1 MALYASTAQIKA
13 ALRITDAVDD
23 TLINMAGS
31 AASELINGYCGRS
44 FENYGTATRYFAP
57 NDLYVL
63 QIDDLAGTAIT
74 VLSSSN
80 ADDVFDVT
88 FAAKDYQLEPL
99 NSISEGL
106 SWPFT
111 RIRAVDDFD
120 WSVFGDEATAKITG
134 VWGWPAV
141 PALISQA
148 AVIQGSRIFTRLQ
161 SPLGIAGFGDMGVV
175 RVSRQLDPDV
185 AQLVEPFRRMRGIA

>member
-63 QIDDLAGTAIT
+63 QVDDLAGTAIT
-74 VLSSSN
+74 IQSSSN
-80 ADDVFDVT
+80 ADAVFDVT

-106 SWPFT
+106 TWPFT
-111 RIRAVDDFD
+111 RIRAVDDYD

-134 VWGWPAV
+134 GRGLARGAGVDTPGRRDPRQQNLHPTSV
-141 PALISQA
+141 A
-148 AVIQGSRIFTRLQ
+148 AGYRRL
-161 SPLGIAGFGDMGVV
+161 
-175 RVSRQLDPDV
+175 R
-185 AQLVEPFRRMRGIA
+185 

>member
-1 MALYASTAQIKA
+1 VALYASTAQIKA

-141 PALISQA
+141 PASISQA

-161 SPLGIAGFGDMGVV
+161 SPLGIAGFGDLGVV

>member
-44 FENYGTATRYFAP
+44 FESYGTATRYFAP

-63 QIDDLAGTAIT
+63 QVDDLAGTAIT
-74 VLSSSN
+74 IQSSSN
-80 ADDVFDVT
+80 ADAVFDVT
-88 FAAKDYQLEPL
+88 FAATDYQLEPL

-111 RIRAVDDFD
+111 RIRAVDDYD
-120 WSVFGDEATAKITG
+120 WSVFGNEATAKITG

-141 PALISQA
+141 PASISQA

-161 SPLGIAGFGDMGVV
+161 SPLGIAGFGDLGVV

>member
-13 ALRITDAVDD
+13 ALRITDSVDD

-57 NDLYVL
+57 NDLYLL

-74 VLSSSN
+74 VQSSSN

-106 SWPFT
+106 TWPFT
-111 RIRAVDDFD
+111 RIRAVDDYD

-134 VWGWPAV
+134 VWGWSAV
-141 PALISQA
+141 PASISQA

>member
-63 QIDDLAGTAIT
+63 QVDDLAGTAIT
-74 VLSSSN
+74 IQSSRN
-80 ADDVFDVT
+80 ADAVFDVT

-106 SWPFT
+106 TWPFT
-111 RIRAVDDFD
+111 RSRAVDDYD

-141 PALISQA
+141 PASISQA

>member
-1 MALYASTAQIKA
+1 VALYASTAQIKA

-99 NSISEGL
+99 NSLSEGL

-141 PALISQA
+141 PASISQA

>member
-1 MALYASTAQIKA
+1 MTLYASAAQIKA
-13 ALRITDAVDD
+13 ALRITDSVDD

-99 NSISEGL
+99 NSLSEGL

-141 PALISQA
+141 PASISQA

-185 AQLVEPFRRMRGIA
+185 AQLVEPFRRMRSIA

>member
-63 QIDDLAGTAIT
+63 QVDDLAGTAIT
-74 VLSSSN
+74 VQSSSN

-99 NSISEGL
+99 NRISEGL
-106 SWPFT
+106 TWPFT
-111 RIRAVDDFD
+111 RIRAVDDYD

-141 PALISQA
+141 PASISQA

-161 SPLGIAGFGDMGVV
+161 SPLGIAGFGEMGVV

-185 AQLVEPFRRMRGIA
+185 AQLVEPFRKMRGIA

>member
-1 MALYASTAQIKA
+1 VALYASTAQIKA

-141 PALISQA
+141 PASISQA

>member
-1 MALYASTAQIKA
+1 M
-13 ALRITDAVDD
+13 
-23 TLINMAGS
+23 
-31 AASELINGYCGRS
+31 
-44 FENYGTATRYFAP
+44 
-57 NDLYVL
+57 
-63 QIDDLAGTAIT
+63 
-74 VLSSSN
+74 
-80 ADDVFDVT
+80 T

-106 SWPFT
+106 TWPFT
-111 RIRAVDDFD
+111 RIRAVDDYD

-141 PALISQA
+141 PASISQA

>member
-1 MALYASTAQIKA
+1 VALYASTAQIKA

-141 PALISQA
+141 PASISQA

-185 AQLVEPFRRMRGIA
+185 AQLVEPFRRMRSIA

>member
-63 QIDDLAGTAIT
+63 QVDDLAGTAIT
-74 VLSSSN
+74 IQSSSN
-80 ADDVFDVT
+80 ADVVFDVT

-106 SWPFT
+106 TWPFT
-111 RIRAVDDFD
+111 RIRAVDDYD

-141 PALISQA
+141 PASISQA

-185 AQLVEPFRRMRGIA
+185 AQRVEPFRRMRGIA

>member
-1 MALYASTAQIKA
+1 VALYASTAQIKA

-63 QIDDLAGTAIT
+63 QVDDLAGTAIT
-74 VLSSSN
+74 IQSSSN
-80 ADDVFDVT
+80 ADAVFDVT

-106 SWPFT
+106 IWPFT
-111 RIRAVDDFD
+111 RIRAVDDYD

-141 PALISQA
+141 PASISQA

>member
-1 MALYASTAQIKA
+1 MTLYASTAQIKA

-31 AASELINGYCGRS
+31 AASELIDGYCGRS
-44 FENYGTATRYFAP
+44 FGTVTSSTRYFAP
-57 NDLYVL
+57 TDLYVL

-74 VLSSSN
+74 IQSSSN
-80 ADDVFDVT
+80 ADQTYDVT
-88 FAAKDYQLEPL
+88 FAVKDYQLEPL

-106 SWPFT
+106 AFPFT
-111 RIRAVDDFD
+111 RIRATDDYS
-120 WSVFGDEATAKITG
+120 WSVFDGEATAKITG

-141 PALISQA
+141 PASVSQA

-185 AQLVEPFRRMRGIA
+185 AQLVEPFRKMRGIA